1 MDDRPR
7 ETLHGAVVVARRPDG
22 VAVVDRLP
30 DGWRH
35 TGCFAKWEGRHV
47 EWVGNGKSR
56 FTKPKAYE
64 HALMLR

>member
-1 MDDRPR
+1 MDERPL

-30 DGWRH
+30 DGWKR
-35 TGCFAKWEGRHV
+35 TGSFTKWDGRLV

-56 FTKPKAYE
+56 FVRPKVYE
-64 HALMLR
+64 HALVLE